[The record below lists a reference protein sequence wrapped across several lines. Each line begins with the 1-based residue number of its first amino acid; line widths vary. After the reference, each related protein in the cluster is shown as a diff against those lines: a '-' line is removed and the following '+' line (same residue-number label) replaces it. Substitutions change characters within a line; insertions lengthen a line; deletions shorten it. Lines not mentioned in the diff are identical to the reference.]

1 MPSQALRR
9 KVVFVT
15 GGTGSFD
22 YYAIY
27 PQFQFWATEGHP
39 KGHGL
44 RPRFRYSSDVNDR
57 SPGVEE
63 RSEVIGSDALLGDR
77 E

>member
-1 MPSQALRR
+1 MPSQALRG

-22 YYAIY
+22 YCAIY
-27 PQFQFWATEGHP
+27 PQFQFWAAERHP
-39 KGHGL
+39 KGHELPPGS
-44 RPRFRYSSDVNDR
+44 RYSSDVIDR
-57 SPGVEE
+57 SAGAEE
-63 RSEVIGSDALLGDR
+63 RHEVIGSDALLGHR

>member
-1 MPSQALRR
+1 MPSQALRG

-22 YYAIY
+22 CCASY
-27 PQFQFWATEGHP
+27 PQFQFWPTEGHP
-39 KGHGL
+39 KGHQL
-44 RPRFRYSSDVNDR
+44 PPRSLYSSDVIDR
-57 SPGVEE
+57 SAGAEE
-63 RSEVIGSDALLGDR
+63 RHEVIGSDALLGHR